1 MSVSNFSLHVG
12 ARKVLGSNKIYV
24 LQRSKPDV
32 LQISKVGGQTLRV
45 NLLHVNEFRLYGY
58 NIQDSPQRD

>member
-1 MSVSNFSLHVG
+1 MSVSKFSLYVG
-12 ARKVLGSNKIYV
+12 ARKVLGSNEIYV

-45 NLLHVNEFRLYGY
+45 NLLHVNE
-58 NIQDSPQRD
+58 I